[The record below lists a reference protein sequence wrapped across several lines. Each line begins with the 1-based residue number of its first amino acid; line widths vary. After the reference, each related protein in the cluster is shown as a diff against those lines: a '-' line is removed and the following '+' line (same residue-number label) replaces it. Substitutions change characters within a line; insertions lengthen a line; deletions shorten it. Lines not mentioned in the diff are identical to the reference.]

1 MLRALCVREY
11 EIRKVSMLDDSE
23 KGQLYKRLLSPEM
36 RMQVT
41 SLIRSYLS
49 TQDIIDDD
57 ERISAKVLSKDK
69 LISMSKKQSCLKSS
83 VLYLELILS

>member
-1 MLRALCVREY
+1 MTQ
-11 EIRKVSMLDDSE
+11 K
-23 KGQLYKRLLSPEM
+23 KGQLYRDLSPEM

-41 SLIRSYLS
+41 SLMRSYLS

-57 ERISAKVLSKDK
+57 ERISAKALSKDK

-83 VLYLELILS
+83 VLYRS